1 MERRVG
7 FRARTDFG
15 VIARDGSLSAH
26 CRAVELSA
34 TGIIVDRGHPV
45 LARDERILIPL
56 ELRLPERHR
65 TIRAIARHVR
75 SYGSRQCL
83 KFVRIH
89 DADRLSLAEHLDLCQ
104 LRGIPL
110 C

>member
-1 MERRVG
+1 MERRIG

-15 VIARDGSLSAH
+15 VIAREGSLSAH

-34 TGIIVDRGHPV
+34 SGIILDRGRPV
-45 LARDERILIPL
+45 QSRHERMLIPL
-56 ELRLPERHR
+56 EIRLPERHR

-75 SYGSRQCL
+75 SFGSQQCL

-104 LRGIPL
+104 LRGVPL
-110 C
+110 V